1 MEISLQKV
9 DEILLKYNFDSSSVI
24 AMLQEIQARAGYL
37 PMNAML
43 HLAKRLGV
51 SPARMQSMSTFY
63 RSFSLVPTGKHKL
76 AVCMGTACHIRGG
89 KNLLDKL
96 ERDLEVEV
104 GGTTPDRRY
113 TLETVRCLGCCSL
126 APVVRVNEE
135 VFGRLDQRK
144 VAGVLKKY
152 S

>member
-1 MEISLQKV
+1 MDISLNEV
-9 DEILLKYNFDSSSVI
+9 DEILLKHNFDGSSAI
-24 AMLQEIQARAGYL
+24 AMLQEIQDRAGYL
-37 PMNAML
+37 PMYALL
-43 HLAKRLGV
+43 HMAERLGL
-51 SPARMQSMSTFY
+51 SQTRMQSLSTFY

-89 KNLLDKL
+89 SSLLDKL
-96 ERDLEVEV
+96 ERDLDVGV

-126 APVVRVNEE
+126 APVVRANDE
-135 VFGRLDQRK
+135 VFGRLDRRK

-152 S
+152 N

>member
-1 MEISLQKV
+1 MDISLQKI
-9 DEILLKYNFDSSSVI
+9 DEILLKYNFDKASVI
-24 AMLQEIQARAGYL
+24 AMLQEIQAGAGYL
-37 PMNAML
+37 PMQAIL
-43 HLAKRLGV
+43 HMAQRLGI

-63 RSFSLVPTGKHKL
+63 RSFSLVPTGRNKL

-96 ERDLEVEV
+96 ERDLEVGV
-104 GGTTPDRRY
+104 GDTTPDRRY

>member
-1 MEISLQKV
+1 MDISLQKV
-9 DEILLKYNFDSSSVI
+9 DEILLKYNFDEASLI
-24 AMLQEIQARAGYL
+24 AMLQEIQEEAGYL
-37 PMNAML
+37 PMYAML
-43 HLAKRLGV
+43 HLAKRLGL
-51 SPARMQSMSTFY
+51 STARMQSLSTFY
-63 RSFSLVPTGKHKL
+63 RSFSLVPTGKHRL

-89 KNLLDKL
+89 RNLLDKL
-96 ERDLEVEV
+96 ERDLGV
-104 GGTTPDRRY
+104 GVGDTTPDRRY

>member
-24 AMLQEIQARAGYL
+24 AMLQEIQGEAGYL
-37 PMNAML
+37 PMYAML
-43 HLAKRLGV
+43 HLAKRLNL
-51 SPARMQSMSTFY
+51 SAARMQSLSTFY

-89 KNLLDKL
+89 RNLLEKL
-96 ERDLEVEV
+96 ERDLGV
-104 GGTTPDRRY
+104 GVGDTTPDRRY

-144 VAGVLKKY
+144 VAGVLKKH